1 MEANQQLSRRKVPG
15 LGVGMDPKNKWQ
27 NATDRC
33 GRTCTL
39 YICGICVLKAEY
51 VWLHAYMRAS
61 VRAHI
66 FATFICICMHIAVQ
80 CAVSWGVR
88 LVVIPLQKLYICVM
102 ICPNTY
108 EANCPVVPSSS
119 SWIFNLLQDVHLT
132 SSNQLTISIFW
143 ITKYSTQ
150 KNTRYQRNS
159 QPWEP
164 TKNLIPSH
172 QSLTWPG
179 FRNRDALC
187 RWCRDKDSNVYPSR
201 VWGSHAWSDAGR
213 AIPLK
218 KKRKRW
224 KPSHRAV
231 FSEIVVYCSNLAS
244 NRTAARG
251 ADWPRQGLQFPASPG
266 STARM
271 PRNECASA
279 HLAHRTGIKSFHSGC
294 GMYIYIYI
302 YIDLHI

>member
-1 MEANQQLSRRKVPG
+1 MAANQQLSRRKVPG

-33 GRTCTL
+33 GRTCTF
-39 YICGICVLKAEY
+39 YICGICVPKAEY

-88 LVVIPLQKLYICVM
+88 LVVIPLQKFYICVM

-119 SWIFNLLQDVHLT
+119 LWSFNLLQDVHLT

-143 ITKYSTQ
+143 VTKIVHPKKYPISEEFPAMGTNQ
-150 KNTRYQRNS
+150 ES
-159 QPWEP
+159 H
-164 TKNLIPSH
+164 PSH

-179 FRNRDALC
+179 RNRDALC
-187 RWCRDKDSNVYPSR
+187 R
-201 VWGSHAWSDAGR
+201 
-213 AIPLK
+213 
-218 KKRKRW
+218 
-224 KPSHRAV
+224 
-231 FSEIVVYCSNLAS
+231 
-244 NRTAARG
+244 
-251 ADWPRQGLQFPASPG
+251 
-266 STARM
+266 
-271 PRNECASA
+271 
-279 HLAHRTGIKSFHSGC
+279 
-294 GMYIYIYI
+294 
-302 YIDLHI
+302 